1 MTIEKTQRKT
11 RVTKSPPYRVAGV
24 TSDGVKILR
33 PVAKPKHFTSKQ
45 IRKTIDEIKRGSS
58 ARS

>member
-1 MTIEKTQRKT
+1 MTEKMQRKSKI
-11 RVTKSPPYRVAGV
+11 TKSPAYRIAGV

-33 PVAKPKHFTSKQ
+33 AVAKPKHFTAKQ
-45 IRKTIDEIKRGSS
+45 IRATIDEIKRGSS

>member
-1 MTIEKTQRKT
+1 MTTEKTQRKT
-11 RVTKSPPYRVAGV
+11 RIAKSPPYRVAGV

-33 PVAKPKHFTSKQ
+33 AVARPKHFTSKQ
-45 IRKTIDEIKRGSS
+45 IRATIDGIKRGSS